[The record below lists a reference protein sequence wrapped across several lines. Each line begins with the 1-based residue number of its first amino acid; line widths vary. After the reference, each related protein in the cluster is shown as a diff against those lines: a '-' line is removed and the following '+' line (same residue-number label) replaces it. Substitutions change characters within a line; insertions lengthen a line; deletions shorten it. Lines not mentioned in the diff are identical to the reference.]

1 MALKSCLVSISELR
15 NPFSEA
21 CNSWLIEFPTNK
33 LTISKDKKWG
43 HFTESS
49 TRCQDA
55 QKVLSS
61 AWPVP
66 TVLAALDLSEV
77 NPPHQKMGKLRT
89 SADFRSRVLQIFV
102 NKVVFLI
109 RDIAM
114 QVWLTPKQKNSESF
128 RSEWRCRRKAVM
140 QLRTNERPWHQQDLF
155 NRNLDLKKKH
165 LHHLQFPHLG
175 CRHYQPIRNSNIH
188 WCCWFKSLG
197 SSAITCQEDRTNG
210 SDQGPWCFMEVSNAL

>member
-1 MALKSCLVSISELR
+1 MALKSCLVSTSELR

-114 QVWLTPKQKNSESF
+114 QVWLTPKQKTPKVSVLSD
-128 RSEWRCRRKAVM
+128 AVV
-140 QLRTNERPWHQQDLF
+140 E
-155 NRNLDLKKKH
+155 K
-165 LHHLQFPHLG
+165 
-175 CRHYQPIRNSNIH
+175 
-188 WCCWFKSLG
+188 
-197 SSAITCQEDRTNG
+197 
-210 SDQGPWCFMEVSNAL
+210 PWCSWEPMKDLGINKICSTEIWT